1 MATYSI
7 EEAKKL
13 LSELIDKA
21 LAGEDVRIARDGEPV
36 VQLRA
41 GSAPRTPRTGHRLNF
56 LYFSRCGMT
65 LSMPRR
71 RFLSSS

>member
-1 MATYSI
+1 MKKAHKVPAAFASEA
-7 EEAKKL
+7 EERACW
-13 LSELIDKA
+13 ER
-21 LAGEDVRIARDGEPV
+21 EDSTGARDVAQREGWIGPSNGATR
-36 VQLRA
+36 Q
-41 GSAPRTPRTGHRLNF
+41 RLNF